1 MELEDINFIKDN
13 PNKSYWIG
21 YTIYA
26 MGYGW
31 ENFYTDGAVRIIE
44 DENVYSQQSNLV
56 EVTEATYV
64 AREIISD
71 MEETEISKMKTHNYT
86 IIGTDPAETIKTNG
100 LENIFSSTNGV
111 STKLTTS
118 QIHSQ
123 EKVLAKDYK
132 MLPSQWK

>member
-1 MELEDINFIKDN
+1 MELKDINCTVDD
-13 PNKSYWIG
+13 PNKTYWIG
-21 YTIYA
+21 HSVYA

-56 EVTEATYV
+56 EVTGATYV

-71 MEETEISKMKTHNYT
+71 MEETEISKMKTHNFT
-86 IIGTDPAETIKTNG
+86 IIGSDPAETIKTKG
-100 LENIFSSTNGV
+100 LENIFSSTNGAF
-111 STKLTTS
+111 TKLTTS

-123 EKVLAKDYK
+123 KTLSIKNAQ
-132 MLPSQWK
+132 MLPRHWK

>member
-1 MELEDINFIKDN
+1 MELKDVN
-13 PNKSYWIG
+13 CTVDDPNKKYWIG
-21 YTIYA
+21 HTVYA

-31 ENFYTDGAVRIIE
+31 ENFYTDGAVRIIA

-56 EVTEATYV
+56 EVTDATYV

-100 LENIFSSTNGV
+100 LENIFSSTNSV

-123 EKVLAKDYK
+123 GKILAKDYK
-132 MLPSQWK
+132 MLPSHWK